1 MKKIFYKILFYSILN
16 KYKKSCIPE
25 GQQAQLSIFSISS
38 LKIGIMEKKFY
49 FLFFL
54 LGWILS
60 SSSVSLQA
68 QCSSPTFVNCI
79 NRSVT
84 LSSTECSTPLVPPLQ
99 AVSNCPVSSNFSI
112 TQNSNPSNIIS
123 GLGCML
129 GKTHIY
135 QIFGAGTNGVYTDIT
150 INSVEVGI
158 FQSTNSP
165 LIEVKIYLTGGSLN
179 PSNWTEVGSGSAVIP
194 NVSNVLYSI
203 PVSASTIDATEDFAV
218 EVIAPNSAFYSDVLG
233 LNMDGVQPTYYR
245 QPACGVHSLTQ
256 LISQHVPIIV
266 YGTRSSIAI
275 RPFGSNTY
283 PADYDFAPGYY
294 TLNYEAV
301 DAVGNTAICSF
312 NFEVLA
318 YSAPSNAL
326 ACNDLVQISLD
337 IECAAVIGPDQIL
350 EGDFYGCYDDYQVV
364 VYNKQ
369 NQPIGNVITGQYIG
383 DQLRVE
389 VRGPNGNKCWG
400 EILIED
406 KYPPV
411 LECLDVYATCTTDLR
426 PGSPISSRVTFR
438 GSPISGA
445 DISDAGPWSR
455 DFPFN
460 VFGLNGATVT
470 DLNVVVDIDHSNF
483 AELAISV
490 TAPDGTFALLT
501 GTGISASCADNRML
515 VTFDDQ
521 SANSYTDL
529 LNFCA
534 LNPGESLIG
543 NYQPSSSLSVYNGKD
558 PSGLWTIS
566 VVDISSGNGGRVN
579 SVALVFGQSGAKVSF
594 PTNNFVTF
602 SSIGD
607 NLYRVVGID
616 NCGPAQMS
624 YTDEVFEESCAS
636 IYSKVIKRTW
646 QAIDI
651 YGHASQSCDQFIY
664 VYRNGLEDLIFP
676 PNYDDIDKPALSCRL
691 FGNTVPTP
699 DDTGRPG
706 GDICESVQVLPYE
719 DTRIDIC
726 PGTYKILRKWR
737 LLEWCTGR
745 VIDHIQIIKVKDD
758 EGPVIICP
766 PEMTIYTD
774 DFECAADWLAPKPT
788 VTFDCSPTTYTIGYK
803 LADAQGNPPEDEALY
818 QTDNVLGNATTGYTI
833 KSLPLGRSWIRY
845 EVVDQCG
852 NKTACF
858 TEIDVE
864 DNVPPV
870 AVCLEFS
877 TVSIGGDGTA
887 KVYAGSF
894 DNGSWDNC
902 GDVELLARKM
912 TNKCPLGT
920 TTEFREYV
928 EFCCDEVGS
937 NIMVELKV
945 TDRFG
950 NMNTCMVEIRVV
962 DKLPPYIVTC
972 APDITLDCWE
982 DHLDLDLTG
991 RPEYIDNCPGAT
1003 DTFTDLGGVDNCGVG
1018 LITRRWVVTDK
1029 VGLTAQCTQ
1038 RITFSNSKPFRY
1050 GDIIWPEHFET
1061 NQCFANLDPENLPI
1075 LYSRPRFIDKKCSLV
1090 SATYSDQIFTFVEGA
1105 CLKIL
1110 RTWTVIDWCTYNEAN
1125 GTGKWTYLQTLA
1137 VKNKKAPEFNNCAD
1151 VTLSSF
1157 GQCRGDIDFTIS
1169 ATDDCTPEIQLKYS
1183 YTIDLN
1189 NDGSIDI
1196 TGTGPRINRILPDG
1210 RHKVIWT
1217 VTDNCLNKNTCSH
1230 ILTVRD
1236 DKKPTPY
1243 CISIV
1248 TSVVMPSSGMLTIWP
1263 TDFDYGSFDNC
1274 TPQNQL
1280 RFSFSSNVNDKS
1292 KTFTCADIPDGQEM
1306 YIPIEMWVT
1315 DLAGNQDYCSV
1326 AIILQ
1331 DNTGDVCPD
1340 QTGNL
1345 AFVSGRI
1352 TTEDNR
1358 SVQGATVSIY
1368 KGDNMYKQTT
1378 SQNAGNYVIANIFMG
1393 DNYKVEAVRNGI
1405 FLNGVSTLDLVM
1417 IQRHILNLESF
1428 NSAYKTIAA
1437 DVNNDSK
1444 VTAADLIA
1452 IRKAILGELQSFPN
1466 GQKSWRFVD
1475 AAQTFAD
1482 VRNPFP
1488 YHDKIKIETLNSNI
1502 QNANFVAV
1510 KIGDVNG
1517 TASMGLTEG
1526 YESEVRSSEAVVFEV
1541 DNLELEAG
1549 ESAQIPVLMRNIE
1562 EILGFQFSLLF
1573 DRDQYI
1579 IESLEGGSISIENSN
1594 YSEAMSNSGIIN
1606 VSWNGEN
1613 AVKINTDKPV
1623 FYISV
1628 RALTKTRPAE
1638 SLALSSTVTA
1648 AEIYD
1653 GNFNVLPL
1661 KLELRN
1667 ADHQV
1672 GGFTLYQNQPN
1683 PFKDATLIPVYV
1695 PQNGQVKLS
1704 IFDVT
1709 GRKLKEVSAQVSAGI
1724 YHFNV
1729 TKDDLG
1735 ANGIMYY
1742 EVEYNDIRAVKKM
1755 ILIE

>member
-1 MKKIFYKILFYSILN
+1 MEKLFYKKLFFKILN
-16 KYKKSCIPE
+16 QLKNLRNTESH
-25 GQQAQLSIFSISS
+25 QFQLSIFKILS
-38 LKIGIMEKKFY
+38 LKIGIMEKNFY
-49 FLFFL
+49 FFLFL
-54 LGWILS
+54 LGWIINTNGIH
-60 SSSVSLQA
+60 LQA
-68 QCSSPTFVNCI
+68 QCSNPSFVNCV

-84 LSSTECSTPLVPPLQ
+84 LTANECSTLLVPPLQ
-99 AVSNCPVSSNFSI
+99 AVDNCPVSSTFSI
-112 TQNSNPSNIIS
+112 TQNSNPSNISS
-123 GLGCML
+123 GLGCTL

-135 QIFGAGTNGVYTDIT
+135 QIFGAGTNGVFTDIT

-158 FQSTNSP
+158 FQPTNSP

-179 PSNWTEVGSGSAVIP
+179 PSNWTEVGAGSAVIP
-194 NVSNVLYSI
+194 NVNNVLYSI
-203 PVSASTIDATEDFAV
+203 PVSASTIDATEDFAI
-218 EVIAPNSAFYSDVLG
+218 EVIAPNAAFYSNVLG
-233 LNMDGVQPTYYR
+233 LNMGGLQPTYYS

-256 LISQHVPIIV
+256 LFSQHVPIIV
-266 YGTRSSIAI
+266 NGTRSPIKI
-275 RPFGSNTY
+275 RPFGSNIY
-283 PADYDFAPGYY
+283 PVDYDFTPGSYA
-294 TLNYEAV
+294 LNYEVA
-301 DAVGNTAICSF
+301 DAVGNTATCSF
-312 NFEVLA
+312 NFEVFE

-337 IECAAVIGPDQIL
+337 VECAAVVGADQML

-364 VYNKQ
+364 IFNKQ
-369 NQPIGNVITGQYIG
+369 NQPIGNVVTGDYIG

-426 PGSPISSRVTFR
+426 PGAPVSSRVTFR
-438 GSPISGA
+438 GDPVAGA

-455 DFPFN
+455 DFPVN
-460 VFGLNGATVT
+460 VFGLNGAIVT
-470 DLNVVVDIDHSNF
+470 DLNIVVDIEHSNF

-501 GTGISASCADNRML
+501 GTGISAPCADNRMFI
-515 VTFDDQ
+515 TFDDQ
-521 SANSYTDL
+521 SANTYADL
-529 LNFCA
+529 VNFCG
-534 LNPGESLIG
+534 LNPGESLVG
-543 NYQPSSSLSVYNGKD
+543 SYQASSSLNVYNGMD

-579 SVALVFGQSGAKVSF
+579 SVALIFNQSGAKVSF
-594 PTNNFVTF
+594 PTRNSVTF
-602 SSIGD
+602 SQIGD

-616 NCGPAQMS
+616 NCAPAQMS
-624 YTDEVFEESCAS
+624 YTDEVVEESCSS

-646 QAIDI
+646 NAIDI
-651 YGHASQSCDQFIY
+651 YGNVSQSCDQFIY
-664 VYRNGLEDLIFP
+664 VYRNGLEDLILP
-676 PNYDDIDKPALSCRL
+676 PNYDDIDEPALSCSQ
-691 FGNTVPTP
+691 FGIDVPTP

-706 GDICESVQVLPYE
+706 GDICENVQVFPYE

-726 PGTYKILRKWR
+726 QGTYKILRKWK
-737 LLEWCTGR
+737 LTEWCTGR
-745 VIDHIQIIKVKDD
+745 VIEHLQVIKVKDD
-758 EGPVIICP
+758 EGPVIVCP
-766 PEMTIYTD
+766 PEMTVYTD
-774 DFECAADWLAPKPT
+774 DFECAADWSVAAPT
-788 VTFDCSPTTYTIGYK
+788 VTFDCSPTTYTVGYK
-803 LADAQGNPPEDEALY
+803 FADAQGNPPDDETLY
-818 QTDNVLGNATTGYTI
+818 LTDNVVGNATTGYTI
-833 KSLPLGRSWIRY
+833 KNLPLGRSWIRY
-845 EVVDQCG
+845 EVADQCG
-852 NKTACF
+852 NKSTCF
-858 TEIDVE
+858 TEISVE

-877 TVSIGGDGTA
+877 TVSIGADGTA
-887 KVYAGSF
+887 KVDAGSF

-902 GDVELLARKM
+902 SDVELLARKM

-920 TTEFREYV
+920 TIEFRENL

-950 NMNTCMVEIRVV
+950 NANSCMVEIRVV
-962 DKLPPYIVTC
+962 DKLPPFIVTC

-991 RPEYIDNCPGAT
+991 RPEYIDNCPGDT
-1003 DTFTDLGGVDNCGVG
+1003 VTFTDSGGVDNCGVG

-1038 RITFSNSKPFRY
+1038 RITFNNSKPFRY
-1050 GDIIWPEHFET
+1050 EDIIWPEHFET
-1061 NQCFANLDPENLPI
+1061 SQCFANIDPENLPI

-1090 SATYSDQIFTFVEGA
+1090 SATYTDQVFTFVEGA

-1125 GTGKWTYLQTLA
+1125 ETGKWTHLQILA

-1169 ATDDCTPEIQLKYS
+1169 ATDDCTPENQLKYS
-1183 YTIDLN
+1183 YLIDLN

-1210 RHKVIWT
+1210 IHKVTWT

-1236 DKKPTPY
+1236 GKKPTPY

-1263 TDFDYGSFDNC
+1263 TDFDHGSFDNC
-1274 TPQNQL
+1274 TPQHQL
-1280 RFSFSSNVNDKS
+1280 RFSFSSNVNDIS

-1326 AIILQ
+1326 GIVLQ

-1352 TTEDNR
+1352 TTEGNR

-1378 SQNAGNYVIANIFMG
+1378 TQNAGNYVLNNIFMG
-1393 DNYKVEAVRNGI
+1393 DNYKVEAVRNGN
-1405 FLNGVSTLDLVM
+1405 FLNGVSTLDLVL
-1417 IQRHILNLESF
+1417 IQRHILNIESF
-1428 NSAYKTIAA
+1428 NSAYKAIAA
-1437 DVNNDSK
+1437 DVNNDGK
-1444 VTAADLIA
+1444 VTAADLVA

-1482 VRNPFP
+1482 IRNPFP
-1488 YHDKIKIETLNSNI
+1488 YQDKIKIETLNSNI

-1517 TASMGLTEG
+1517 TASMDITEG
-1526 YESEVRSSEAVVFEV
+1526 YESEIRSSEAVVLEV

-1549 ESAQIPVLMRNIE
+1549 EFAQVPVFIRNIE
-1562 EILGFQFSLLF
+1562 DILGFQFSLLF
-1573 DRDQYI
+1573 DQDQYM
-1579 IESLEGGSISIENSN
+1579 IESLEGGSITIDNAN
-1594 YSEAMSNSGIIN
+1594 YSDAISKSGIIN
-1606 VSWNGEN
+1606 VSWNVEN
-1613 AVKINTDKPV
+1613 ATKIDTDKPM
-1623 FYISV
+1623 FYINV

-1638 SLALSSTVTA
+1638 SLALSSTITA

-1653 GNFNVLPL
+1653 SNFNVLPL
-1661 KLELRN
+1661 KLILRN
-1667 ADHQV
+1667 ADRQE

-1683 PFKDATLIPVYV
+1683 PFKDVTLIPVYV
-1695 PQNGQVKLS
+1695 PQDGQVKLS

-1709 GRKLKEVSAQVSAGI
+1709 GRKLKELSAIVSAGM

-1729 TKDDLG
+1729 SKDDLG

-1742 EVEYNDIRAVKKM
+1742 EVEYNDIMAVKKM